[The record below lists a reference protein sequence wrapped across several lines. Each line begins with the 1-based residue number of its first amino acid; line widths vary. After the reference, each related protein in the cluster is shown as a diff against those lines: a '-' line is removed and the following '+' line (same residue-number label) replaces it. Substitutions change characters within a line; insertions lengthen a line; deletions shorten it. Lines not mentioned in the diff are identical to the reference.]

1 MSRASMLILLGIL
14 TILTPFSG
22 LPIAIRSTLLVI
34 FGTGIF
40 GIGLSLRVHHARR
53 AQVSAE
59 VSTIESTNFSSDASQ
74 RDSQSVDNQKSTLTM

>member
-14 TILTPFSG
+14 TILVSFSG
-22 LPIAIRSTLLVI
+22 LPIAIRSILLVI
-34 FGTGIF
+34 FGACIF

-59 VSTIESTNFSSDASQ
+59 VPIPELNNFPSEVPQ
-74 RDSQSVDNQKSTLTM
+74 RDPQRVDSEKTLT